1 MVKLIPSFRT
11 TNKVS
16 ITTSQNFFQPTFLL
30 IACLMLY
37 TNMTI
42 GLQLY
47 FYYYML
53 LIPGKFLL
61 AYHIMCKIMGL
72 AIPNQLNK
80 ALEEEC
86 RSLAKYIMCQLQL
99 NHMINGCSDIKQ
111 KEYTQRQ
118 HNRYITV
125 TPTQFQHILMLD
137 MILLSSKQHLPLI
150 LSFFS

>member
-16 ITTSQNFFQPTFLL
+16 ITSQNFFQPTFLL

-61 AYHIMCKIMGL
+61 AYHITCRIMGL

-99 NHMINGCSDIKQ
+99 NHMINGCSDYSLVLAMFSPLQQRYKQ
-111 KEYTQRQ
+111 R
-118 HNRYITV
+118 NSVRI
-125 TPTQFQHILMLD
+125 I
-137 MILLSSKQHLPLI
+137 
-150 LSFFS
+150 FSPFMVPPDKK